1 MTQDNVDDRDVSVAP
16 EAEPEA
22 ASDAGTEEGS
32 AVSEEVEAAEA
43 LPCEEFP
50 LPTRVESILM
60 TVDRPMPEAKLGELI
75 GVPAKG
81 RAKVIRDAVDELNAF
96 YEQTGRS
103 FRIDR
108 VAGGFQILT
117 QPDFGPLLLRLHT
130 ERTRSRLSGAALE
143 TLSILAYR
151 QPIMR
156 AEIEAIRGVA
166 CGEVLRGLMERRM
179 CKIVGRAEE
188 LGRPMLYG
196 TTQEFL
202 NVFGLASLDD
212 LPVVEG
218 LERAPAY
225 RPPEP
230 ESPESETAPEPNQE
244 AETADAVVEVE
255 AVAEESDDHDEA
267 TAEATGESVETRS

>member
-1 MTQDNVDDRDVSVAP
+1 MTQDNADGHDVSVAVESNEETASP
-16 EAEPEA
+16 ADENQAAEEP
-22 ASDAGTEEGS
+22 T
-32 AVSEEVEAAEA
+32 EVEAQ
-43 LPCEEFP
+43 PCEDFP
-50 LPTRVESILM
+50 LATRVESILM

-103 FRIDR
+103 FRVDR

-130 ERTRSRLSGAALE
+130 DRTRSRLSGAALE

-166 CGEVLRGLMERRM
+166 CGEVLRGLMERRL

-230 ESPESETAPEPNQE
+230 EVTPSESESASEPNNDA
-244 AETADAVVEVE
+244 AEESVVEVA
-255 AVAEESDDHDEA
+255 AVAPEAEENA
-267 TAEATGESVETRS
+267 TAPAEVAAESAEKSE